1 MMPASVERSGIC
13 AIMQNRLIDA
23 IKSRVMSVNP
33 HVESKRWKQY
43 LIVVVKNVDDLVNGL
58 NLADIKIQF

>member
-33 HVESKRWKQY
+33 HVESERWKQY

-58 NLADIKIQF
+58 NPADIKIR